1 MADKVI
7 YELRVVRNPEGV
19 WLETIYPEDGKRT
32 RISRLPCDKNILRPR
47 RHRMKDRSHQRMRK
61 SLDFLEGL
69 YNDLYGNV
77 EK

>member
-1 MADKVI
+1 MAEKLI

-19 WLETIYPEDGKRT
+19 WLETSYPKEGTRT
-32 RISRLPCDKNILRPR
+32 KITEIPCGRYAVHPWWQW
-47 RHRMKDRSHQRMRK
+47 MKYRSQRGMRK